1 MNSESEQIW
10 RWYFHLTDHFLI
22 FIFAPQLCKRTF
34 LTLENE
40 STSCNPCLDMRP
52 LQRIQCQDNLGIT
65 WTLFNLVYRDF
76 IHENT
81 CTIMECLPVSS
92 ILCAWGGKLI
102 LSTTCASGLFVYICL
117 FERCVPACMQRTER
131 NLSFYHVG
139 GPWNW
144 TQLPGLMASTFTQW
158 NHLTGPVSQFCSPFH
173 HYMTNSE
180 VIQLFPPVPWANQNF
195 RVKWY
200 IHVVPIFL
208 TCLHDKHAVVFI
220 VFYHIYAKAVMK
232 FCIVS
237 EHGNLVKGEG

>member
-52 LQRIQCQDNLGIT
+52 LQQIQCQDNLGIT

-81 CTIMECLPVSS
+81 CTIMECLSVSS

-117 FERCVPACMQRTER
+117 FERCVPACMQSTEH

-144 TQLPGLMASTFTQW
+144 TLVARLDGKHLYSMEPSHWPSVTVLLPLS
-158 NHLTGPVSQFCSPFH
+158 S
-173 HYMTNSE
+173 
-180 VIQLFPPVPWANQNF
+180 
-195 RVKWY
+195 
-200 IHVVPIFL
+200 
-208 TCLHDKHAVVFI
+208 LHDKFRSDTAFSPSSMGKPEFQSEVVYSCSAYI
-220 VFYHIYAKAVMK
+220 SYPLTWQTCCCFYSVLSYLCQGSDEVLHCVRAWQ
-232 FCIVS
+232 S
-237 EHGNLVKGEG
+237 G